1 MQHAAAFSFRTF
13 QPRLAGVGSVAR
25 FRSEWHFRFGRKEL
39 RRRRGGSFLWVVSF
53 LDKAGGVTAEAGWRG
68 L

>member
-1 MQHAAAFSFRTF
+1 MQDNLFK
-13 QPRLAGVGSVAR
+13 
-25 FRSEWHFRFGRKEL
+25 SEWHFRFGRKEL